1 MYKFYIPYLA
11 AIIIIVNDI
20 EHYLIANRSTSLLH
34 VIITS
39 TSELVTIS
47 SNCCNILFFFVKFSQ
62 FFSEAFWCNG
72 VPWGQCPV
80 CNHSGCFQSSAIPGC
95 AMLYLL
101 GVLLLI
107 SIVLSSVEVGDKK
120 CRPVSR

>member
-11 AIIIIVNDI
+11 AIIIKVNDI

-47 SNCCNILFFFVKFSQ
+47 SNCCNILFFFVKFSHFFLKHFGVMVSHGSNVLFVITHVVSSPLQ
-62 FFSEAFWCNG
+62 FQA
-72 VPWGQCPV
+72 VPCYIYKV
-80 CNHSGCFQSSAIPGC
+80 YYC
-95 AMLYLL
+95 
-101 GVLLLI
+101 
-107 SIVLSSVEVGDKK
+107 
-120 CRPVSR
+120 